1 MDTGSTA
8 KRSSNDSQRLAATQS
23 LPRALEQ
30 LAGLLGLPF
39 RSLEAMAAAGHAA
52 RAHTAPDPDPARRL
66 EWLAVAAK
74 ACGMRGVVVRMSL
87 ADAVWQA
94 RASNPF
100 VAVTPSGDWVVFA
113 GRGVFDS
120 RVSRADGE
128 PGWEN
133 LGRGQLARR
142 LGLADARETTDF
154 LVVHPELPM
163 SPLRAEG
170 HGEGHGHGQG
180 HGHPEPHQRFF
191 RLLRAELPD
200 IWAIL
205 LFSVITGIL
214 YLAVPLTV
222 DAAVNNIAFGGQ
234 QPLFVQ
240 ALLIMAVALLAFLG
254 LLAFVRA
261 VQHYLVEVIQR
272 RVFVRIVADLAC
284 RLPRITAGAMDH
296 IHGPE
301 LVNRFFDV
309 TTVQKST
316 SLLLLDGINLVLSA
330 VIGMVVLGFYHPS
343 LLAFDLVMLAAV
355 VVVVFALGR
364 RAVRSSVRE
373 SMSKYAI
380 AGWLEELAHFPNVF
394 KTPGGS
400 LMALERADHLA
411 REYLTRRRAHFA
423 VLMRQV
429 CGLLVIQAIASSA
442 LLAVGGMLVLE
453 GELTLGQLVA
463 SELIV
468 NAVLASVAKLGKHL
482 EAWYDALTAADK
494 LGYLVDLEVEREGG
508 EAPDVSRCPG
518 RVEVHDVRFGSGTV
532 ASSFEVPSG
541 VRVAV
546 TASSGGG
553 PSELLETLFGLR
565 SPSDG
570 HVSINGID
578 VRQWSLAALRQR
590 VALVRRDEIL
600 SATIE
605 ENVRMARPEVG
616 HDEAREALRVTGL
629 LEEVLAMP
637 EGMATPLL
645 LGGRP
650 LSPMQRLR
658 LVLARA
664 IAGRPCI
671 LLLDEVLDGLEPSV
685 LDALAPAL
693 FGPQTPWTLFV
704 ASRDSDVIRR
714 CNVLVRMD
722 ANLAGNASSPIP
734 TAPH

>member
-1 MDTGSTA
+1 MS
-8 KRSSNDSQRLAATQS
+8 
-23 LPRALEQ
+23 RALEQ

-39 RSLEAMAAAGHAA
+39 RSLEAMEAAGHAVRA
-52 RAHTAPDPDPARRL
+52 RTAPDPDPARRL
-66 EWLAVAAK
+66 EQLAVAAK

-113 GRGVFDS
+113 GRGVFDA
-120 RVSRADGE
+120 RVSREGGQT
-128 PGWEN
+128 GWET
-133 LGRGQLARR
+133 LGRGALAQR
-142 LGLADARETTDF
+142 LGLADARETTEF
-154 LVVHPELPM
+154 LVVHPELPIT
-163 SPLRAEG
+163 PLGSGG
-170 HGEGHGHGQG
+170 HGDGHGHGHG

-261 VQHYLVEVIQR
+261 VQHYLAEVIQR

-284 RLPRITAGAMDH
+284 RLPRVTAGAMDH

-343 LLAFDLVMLAAV
+343 LLAFDLAMLAAV

-394 KTPGGS
+394 KAPGGS
-400 LMALERADHLA
+400 LMALERTDHLA

-508 EAPDVSRCPG
+508 EAPEPSSGPG
-518 RVEVHDVRFGSGTV
+518 RVEVHAARFGAEV
-532 ASSFEVPSG
+532 ATSFEVRPG
-541 VRVAV
+541 DRVSV
-546 TASSGGG
+546 LASSRGGS
-553 PSELLETLFGLR
+553 SELLETLFGLR
-565 SPSDG
+565 APSDG

-578 VRQWSLAALRQR
+578 VRQWSLPALRQR

-605 ENVRMARPEVG
+605 ENVRMARAEVG
-616 HDEAREALRVTGL
+616 HDEAREALRATGL

-637 EGMATPLL
+637 EGMSTPLL

-650 LSPMQRLR
+650 LSRIQRLR

-664 IAGRPCI
+664 IAGRPGI
-671 LLLDEVLDGLEPSV
+671 LLLDEVLDGLEPSA
-685 LDALAPAL
+685 LDALAPVL
-693 FGPQTPWTLFV
+693 FGPQAPWTIFV
-704 ASRDSDVIRR
+704 ISRDPGVIRL
-714 CNVLVRMD
+714 CNVLVRLD
-722 ANLAGNASSPIP
+722 ASPAGNTSHSVP

>member
-1 MDTGSTA
+1 MS
-8 KRSSNDSQRLAATQS
+8 
-23 LPRALEQ
+23 RALEQ

-39 RSLEAMAAAGHAA
+39 RSLEAMEAAGHAVRA
-52 RAHTAPDPDPARRL
+52 RTAPDPDPARRL
-66 EWLAVAAK
+66 EQLAVAAK

-113 GRGVFDS
+113 GRGVFDA
-120 RVSRADGE
+120 RVSREGGQT
-128 PGWEN
+128 GWET
-133 LGRGQLARR
+133 LGRGALAQR
-142 LGLADARETTDF
+142 LGLADARETTEF
-154 LVVHPELPM
+154 LVVHPELPIT
-163 SPLRAEG
+163 PLGSGG
-170 HGEGHGHGQG
+170 HGDGHG

-261 VQHYLVEVIQR
+261 VQHYLAEVIQR

-284 RLPRITAGAMDH
+284 RLPRVTAGAMDH

-343 LLAFDLVMLAAV
+343 LLAFDLAMLAAV

-394 KTPGGS
+394 KAPGGS
-400 LMALERADHLA
+400 LMALERTDHLA

-508 EAPDVSRCPG
+508 EAPEPSSGPG
-518 RVEVHDVRFGSGTV
+518 RVEVHAARFGAEV
-532 ASSFEVPSG
+532 ATSFEVRPG
-541 VRVAV
+541 DRVSV
-546 TASSGGG
+546 LASSRGGS
-553 PSELLETLFGLR
+553 SELLETLFGLR
-565 SPSDG
+565 APSDG

-578 VRQWSLAALRQR
+578 VRQWSLPALRQR

-605 ENVRMARPEVG
+605 ENVRMARAEVG
-616 HDEAREALRVTGL
+616 HDEAREALRATGL

-637 EGMATPLL
+637 EGMSTPLL

-650 LSPMQRLR
+650 LSRIQRLR

-664 IAGRPCI
+664 IAGRPGI
-671 LLLDEVLDGLEPSV
+671 LLLDEVLDGLEPSA
-685 LDALAPAL
+685 LDALAPVL
-693 FGPQTPWTLFV
+693 FGPQAPWTIFV
-704 ASRDSDVIRR
+704 ISRDPGVIRL
-714 CNVLVRMD
+714 CNVLVRLD
-722 ANLAGNASSPIP
+722 ASPAGNTSHSVP

>member
-1 MDTGSTA
+1 MS
-8 KRSSNDSQRLAATQS
+8 
-23 LPRALEQ
+23 RALEQ

-39 RSLEAMAAAGHAA
+39 RSLEAMDAAGLAA
-52 RAHTAPDPDPARRL
+52 RMEAGQDLDPGRSLGR
-66 EWLAVAAK
+66 LAVAAK

-100 VAVTPSGDWVVFA
+100 VAVTPSGEWVVFA
-113 GRGVFDS
+113 GRGVFDA
-120 RVSRADGE
+120 RVSRGDGQA
-128 PGWEN
+128 GWET
-133 LGRGQLARR
+133 LGRGTLARR
-142 LGLADARETTDF
+142 LGLVDPRGTTDF

-163 SPLRAEG
+163 TPLGSGG
-170 HGEGHGHGQG
+170 HGDGHGHG

-234 QPLFVQ
+234 QPLFIQ
-240 ALLIMAVALLAFLG
+240 ALLILAVALLAFLG

-261 VQHYLVEVIQR
+261 VQHYLAEVIQR

-284 RLPRITAGAMDH
+284 RLPRVTAGAMDH

-343 LLAFDLVMLAAV
+343 LLAFDLAMLAAV

-364 RAVRSSVRE
+364 RAVQSSVRE
-373 SMSKYAI
+373 SLSKYAI
-380 AGWLEELAHFPNVF
+380 AGWLEELAHFPNLF
-394 KTPGGS
+394 KAPGGS
-400 LMALERADHLA
+400 LMALERTDHLA
-411 REYLTRRRAHFA
+411 REYLTRRRAHFT

-508 EAPDVSRCPG
+508 EAPDVSDGPG
-518 RVEVHDVRFGSGTV
+518 RVEVHEARFGAEAAT
-532 ASSFEVPSG
+532 SFEVRPGDRVG
-541 VRVAV
+541 VL
-546 TASSGGG
+546 ASSGRG
-553 PSELLETLFGLR
+553 STELLETLFGLR
-565 SPSDG
+565 APSDG
-570 HVSINGID
+570 HMTINGID
-578 VRQWSLAALRQR
+578 VRQWSLTALRQR

-605 ENVRMARPEVG
+605 ENVRMARAEVG
-616 HDEAREALRVTGL
+616 HDEAREALCATGL
-629 LEEVLAMP
+629 LGEVLAMP
-637 EGMATPLL
+637 EGMSTPLL

-650 LSPMQRLR
+650 LSRIQRLR

-664 IAGRPCI
+664 IAGRPGI
-671 LLLDEVLDGLEPSV
+671 LLLDEVLDGLEPSA
-685 LDALAPAL
+685 LDALAPVL
-693 FGPQTPWTLFV
+693 FGPQAPWTIFV
-704 ASRDSDVIRR
+704 TSRDPGVIRL
-714 CNVLVRMD
+714 CNVLVRLD
-722 ANLAGNASSPIP
+722 TSPAGNTSHSVP